1 MQFYKLL
8 QDMPHHKAGELL
20 VKTNTAYVWEIG
32 SPHEQYALGAE
43 IVENTPEWFEET
55 FPNWVQNEQCWFLSF
70 NGLVV
75 RDYFDRN
82 KHSAIARFGNLFKS
96 AEDAE
101 VMLEKVKQILQPFAD
116 A

>member
-8 QDMPHHKAGELL
+8 KDMPHHKAGSLL
-20 VKTNTAYVWEIG
+20 IKTNTAYIWETG
-32 SPHEQYALGAE
+32 APNEQYALGAE
-43 IVENTPEWFEET
+43 IVENNEEWFEET
-55 FPNWVQNEQCWFLSF
+55 FPNWVQNEPCWFLSF

-75 RDYFDRN
+75 RDHFDRN
-82 KHSAIARFGNLFKS
+82 QHSTLARFGNLFKS

-101 VMLEKVKQILQPFAD
+101 LMLEKIKQVFQPFAD